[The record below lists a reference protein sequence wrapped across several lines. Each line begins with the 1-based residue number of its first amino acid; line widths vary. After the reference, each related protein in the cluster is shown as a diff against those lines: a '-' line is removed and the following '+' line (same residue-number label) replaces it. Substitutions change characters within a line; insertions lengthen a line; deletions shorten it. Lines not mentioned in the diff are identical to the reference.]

1 MSNLENIINEA
12 FENRAEISPSTVS
25 PEVREAV
32 ATALEQLDKGVVRV
46 AEKKDGDW
54 VTNQ

>member
-46 AEKKDGDW
+46 AEKKTAIG
-54 VTNQ
+54 